1 MDQYFISNDGYDAAA
16 EGAIQRKKIPLPLFE
31 YHSEFV
37 V

>member
-1 MDQYFISNDGYDAAA
+1 MGQYFILNDGYDTTA